1 MEHEKYFQYFD
12 RAVLNFYRV
21 NSHAYHLK
29 EDDMGGEIRISE
41 NWNESME
48 NEHPYIE
55 LKFAFRKLEN
65 EFICIAVFMPS
76 FKDKVSEKDHRKWIA
91 FHIENPSFHEC
102 NSGFERW
109 VDRYINGS
117 WEVDDGPKVK
127 IERELKLVNSLTQ
140 IKFGKNFFK
149 HDEYRLVN
157 YPVAENSEEY
167 TKSILELYRLVIDGM
182 VKECIIDLSN
192 HLEIKLTDEKKRL
205 NSLKELLPQ
214 TLETKI
220 YKAFNTVNR
229 KRMPIHGIPS
239 KGIVPYP
246 AFDTFN
252 TDLNNICDALG
263 ELKKWLENVI
273 DLDSGSCLKRLES
286 LSMFPK
292 LNKPPRPEFKLG
304 KAQRMV
310 GKTIEKI
317 EFGETNFHEDA
328 HQGEALNI
336 YFTDGTAVTF
346 QIGSNAYNIASDY
359 EGIKPSDIHTDI
371 MLFWAEKLMNKKEEN
386 NDTPTMAHKA

>member
-29 EDDMGGEIRISE
+29 EDDMGGEIRISD
-41 NWNESME
+41 NWDESME

-76 FKDKVSEKDHRKWIA
+76 FKDKVSEKDHRKWIT
-91 FHIENPSFHEC
+91 FHIDNPSFHES
-102 NSGFERW
+102 NNGFERW
-109 VDRYINGS
+109 VNRYIEGS
-117 WEVDDGPKVK
+117 WDVDDGPKVQ
-127 IERELKLVNSLTQ
+127 IERELKLLNSLTQ
-140 IKFGKNFFK
+140 IKLGKNFFK

-182 VKECIIDLSN
+182 EKECITDLSN
-192 HLEIKLTDEKKRL
+192 YLKIELTDEKKRL
-205 NSLKELLPQ
+205 NSLKEILPQ
-214 TLETKI
+214 ALEIKV
-220 YKAFNTVNR
+220 YKPFNNINR

-239 KGIVPYP
+239 KGIVPCP
-246 AFDTFN
+246 AFDKFN
-252 TDLNNICDALG
+252 TDLKNICNALC
-263 ELKKWLENVI
+263 ELKLWLEDVFNLNS
-273 DLDSGSCLKRLES
+273 DSCLKRLES
-286 LSMFPK
+286 MSIFPK
-292 LNKPPRPEFKLG
+292 FNKPPRPEFKLE

-317 EFGETNFHEDA
+317 EFGETSIHEDA

-346 QIGSNAYNIASDY
+346 QIG
-359 EGIKPSDIHTDI
+359 
-371 MLFWAEKLMNKKEEN
+371 
-386 NDTPTMAHKA
+386 